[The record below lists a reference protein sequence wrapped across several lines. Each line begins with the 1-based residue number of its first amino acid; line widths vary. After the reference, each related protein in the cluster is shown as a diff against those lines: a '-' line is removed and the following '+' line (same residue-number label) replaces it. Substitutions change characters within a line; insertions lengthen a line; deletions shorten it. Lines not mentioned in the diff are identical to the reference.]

1 MTKREL
7 YDRILAGQDNLLTK
21 KDVSTVAEAFMA
33 EVMNVIQKEKRFA
46 WPGFGVFTVRTRKAR
61 MGINPQTKMP
71 IKIMSSRTVGF
82 KASKSF
88 RKTL

>member
-7 YDRILAGQDNLLTK
+7 YDRILANQDNLLTK
-21 KDVSTVAEAFMA
+21 KDVSTVAEAFIDEVA
-33 EVMNVIQKEKRFA
+33 ETIRREKRFA

-61 MGINPQTKMP
+61 MGINPQTKHP
-71 IKIMSSRTVGF
+71 IKIASSRTVGF